1 MIIHLVCVYK
11 LTDPISSFDSLVSRE
26 SDSRIA
32 NVRLSVTEIPQNSS
46 IEPINYQAY

>member
-11 LTDPISSFDSLVSRE
+11 LTDPISSSDSLVSRE

-32 NVRLSVTEIPQNSS
+32 NVRLSVTEIPQPLR
-46 IEPINYQAY
+46 IAPIYHQAY